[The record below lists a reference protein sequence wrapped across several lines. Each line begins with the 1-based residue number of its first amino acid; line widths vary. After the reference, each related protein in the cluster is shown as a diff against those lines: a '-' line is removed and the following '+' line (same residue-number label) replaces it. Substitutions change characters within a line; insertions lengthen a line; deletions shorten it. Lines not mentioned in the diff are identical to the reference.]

1 MVDEISSSRG
11 AIEQAKV
18 MLMIVYG
25 ISAERAFDILI
36 WRLEQKNVKLRQV
49 SEQLS
54 ARVRAYFA
62 LLGVLRA
69 QFDQLLLGL

>member
-1 MVDEISSSRG
+1 LVDEISSSRG

-54 ARVRAYFA
+54 ARVRADFA
-62 LLGVLRA
+62 LLGGLRS

>member
-1 MVDEISSSRG
+1 
-11 AIEQAKV
+11 

-36 WRLEQKNVKLRQV
+36 WCSEQKNVKLRQV

-54 ARVRAYFA
+54 ARVRADFA
-62 LLGVLRA
+62 LLGGVAFAIRSAAARFVTDDRLNRVVVSTC
-69 QFDQLLLGL
+69 G